1 MNPFRNLIDR
11 GLTLGGGSDSPIT
24 PLDPMA
30 GVAAAEM
37 HHDPRQR
44 LSREEALRLFTVGA
58 ATVANLEGK
67 KGKLEPGMHADFA
80 AFEVDPVTAGS
91 LANAR
96 PVLTVSVGREVY
108 AA

>member
-1 MNPFRNLIDR
+1 
-11 GLTLGGGSDSPIT
+11 
-24 PLDPMA
+24 MA